1 VHRAAVCAIVEPL
14 LVVANWLPFSEPMR
28 RVFSFFLVFL
38 GTLTL
43 LTGHASAAGDNT
55 VESSTPA
62 AGEVLTLAPTQIQL
76 RFTQPVGGTEA
87 VAQMGLVL
95 TCDSKITNL
104 ASPQL
109 GSDGVTVSAA
119 LTQVLSNGNCKV
131 DWTLPDGSAGSF
143 TFTSNVQST
152 TTVPDS
158 VPNNTT
164 PTIPG
169 LPGEVV
175 DTAPRLGGP
184 VGLMRWFTFFLVS
197 AVFGGIV
204 FVRLTWPE
212 GVEYPV
218 TERYFRQ
225 VGVLAVLAMYL
236 LVVLMAAREAETGI
250 GSSFSPTSW
259 GALLE
264 TTDGR
269 AVVARFAF
277 VIALVYMA
285 WITERVLFE
294 TAGVITTVLL
304 GLTALTYGFDR
315 FAGRGA
321 LLGVALNTLHM
332 GMIAVWVGSI
342 AIIWRVVLHG
352 PGSSDLVDALRGWAR
367 IATPLTV
374 GVVVTGVAQVA
385 RIDGISL
392 INSGHGRVMLLKC
405 IIVAGMI
412 FVSAA
417 VRQFIVRGLQRT
429 KSLNE
434 RAVYR
439 LKKPVGVEL
448 SLSIVVLATSSWL
461 MAMRPPYVLLAD
473 KGARVDYAIVQELEG
488 KDDFKVRISITPG
501 NVGANRVLI
510 ELFGPSRIQN
520 FTVKMTPENP
530 NFSGYTVNV
539 PITRPG
545 GALID
550 ADAKYLLRAPGLWKL
565 EVTGVSTIGDLE
577 VLTGQFIIADG
588 VTVTTVPKQGLKAI
602 PTTTTTAPATTT
614 VPPAATT
621 TAPPP
626 AG

>member
-1 VHRAAVCAIVEPL
+1 MVEPP
-14 LVVANWLPFSEPMR
+14 LVVPNWLPFSEPMR

-158 VPNNTT
+158 VPNNPT

-269 AVVARFAF
+269 AVVARFVF

-461 MAMRPPYVLLAD
+461 MAMRPPYILLAD
-473 KGARVDYAIVQELEG
+473 KGPRVDYAIVQELEG
-488 KDDFKVRISITPG
+488 KDDFRVRVSITPG

-530 NFSGYTVNV
+530 NFSGYTINV

-602 PTTTTTAPATTT
+602 PTTTTTAPDTTT

>member
-1 VHRAAVCAIVEPL
+1 MHRAAVCAIVERPL
-14 LVVANWLPFSEPMR
+14 TVANWLPFSEPMR
-28 RVFSFFLVFL
+28 RLFSFFLVFL

-43 LTGHASAAGDNT
+43 LAGQASAAGDNT

-76 RFTQPVGGTEA
+76 RFTNPVGGAEA

-95 TCDSKITNL
+95 TCDNKITNL

-143 TFTSNVQST
+143 TFTSSVQAT

-158 VPNNTT
+158 VPNNAT

-169 LPGEVV
+169 LPGEQV

-204 FVRLTWPE
+204 FIRLSWPE

-225 VGVLAVLAMYL
+225 VGVLAVVSMYF
-236 LVVLMAAREAETGI
+236 LVALMAAREAETGI
-250 GSSFSPTSW
+250 GSTLSPTSW
-259 GALLE
+259 GPLLE

-269 AVVARFAF
+269 AAVARFVF
-277 VIALVYMA
+277 VIALVYMT

-294 TAGVITTVLL
+294 TAGVVTTVLL

-332 GMIAVWVGSI
+332 GLIAVWVGTI

-352 PGSSDLVDALRGWAR
+352 PGSSDLVEALRGWAR

-392 INSGHGRVMLLKC
+392 INSGHGRVVLLKS

-412 FVSAA
+412 FVSAT
-417 VRQFIVRGLQRT
+417 VRQFIVRGLQRS

-448 SLSIVVLATSSWL
+448 SLSVVVLATSSWL

-473 KGARVDYAIVQELEG
+473 KGPRVEYAIVQELEG
-488 KDDFKVRISITPG
+488 KDDFKVRVSITPG
-501 NVGANRVLI
+501 NVGANRVLV

-530 NFSGYTVNV
+530 NFSGYTINV

-550 ADAKYLLRAPGLWKL
+550 ADAKFLLRAPGLWKM

-577 VLTGQFIIADG
+577 VLTSQFIIADG
-588 VTVTTVPKQGLKAI
+588 VTVTTVPKQGLK
-602 PTTTTTAPATTT
+602 PVETTTTTIAPTTTAPPVATTT
-614 VPPAATT
+614 VPP
-621 TAPPP
+621 P

>member
-1 VHRAAVCAIVEPL
+1 VHRAAVCAIVEPP

-158 VPNNTT
+158 VPNNPT

-269 AVVARFAF
+269 AVVARFVF

-461 MAMRPPYVLLAD
+461 MAMRPPYILLAD
-473 KGARVDYAIVQELEG
+473 KGPRVDYAIVQELEG
-488 KDDFKVRISITPG
+488 KDDFKVRVSITPG

-530 NFSGYTVNV
+530 NFSGYTINV

-602 PTTTTTAPATTT
+602 PTTTTTAPDTTT